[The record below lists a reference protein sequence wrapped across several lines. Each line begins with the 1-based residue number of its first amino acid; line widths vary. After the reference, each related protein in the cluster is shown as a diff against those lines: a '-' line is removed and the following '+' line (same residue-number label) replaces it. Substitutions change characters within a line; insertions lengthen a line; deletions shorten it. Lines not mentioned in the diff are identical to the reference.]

1 MKKISLITS
10 VALIAS
16 LGLVGCSGGSGDAA
30 TTATTAASTAKTTAD
45 NTLETIYGT
54 AIDPELQ
61 GATVCL
67 DTNLDENCTE
77 GEPSATTDENGNF
90 SLKVTTMQLEGTA
103 PLVAVNGV
111 DKESGEAFKGK
122 LIAAVN
128 SNYQNITPLTTLAY
142 AKIQE
147 NIDKGLADVQSGMS
161 FLQVTLGLSSE
172 AMQENMITL
181 ANEGNE
187 TALKVALVLEKSA
200 EAIVPTNTLQFYKKL
215 SSEINASKAL
225 TLLDS
230 IVKITPTDLK
240 DQVKSLVEG
249 ILNSDLSDPYALAE
263 EARTKAIELGIDQ
276 KERMEEEIPEEMPVE
291 IPVEIPVKMPHMP

>member
-1 MKKISLITS
+1 MIKTSLITS

-16 LGLVGCSGGSGDAA
+16 LNLVGCSSGSGDTA
-30 TTATTAASTAKTTAD
+30 TTATSTAKTTVD

-77 GEPSATTDENGNF
+77 DEPSTTTDRNGNF
-90 SLKVTTMQLEGTA
+90 SLNVTTMQLEGTA
-103 PLVAVNGV
+103 PLVAINGV
-111 DKESGEAFKGK
+111 DKESGETFKGK
-122 LIAAVN
+122 LIADVD

-142 AKIQE
+142 KKIQE
-147 NIDKGLADVQSGMS
+147 NMDKGLENIQSGMS
-161 FLQVTLGLSSE
+161 SLEDTLSLSSE
-172 AMQENMITL
+172 EMQGNMIVL
-181 ANEGNE
+181 ANEGNT

-215 SSEINASKAL
+215 SSEINDSKAL

-230 IVKITPTDLK
+230 IMKITPSDLK
-240 DQVKSLVEG
+240 DQVKSLVED
-249 ILNSDLSDPYALAE
+249 ILNSDISDPYALAE
-263 EARTKAIELGIDQ
+263 EARTKAIALGIDQ
-276 KERMEEEIPEEMPVE
+276 KERMEEEIPTEIPEEMPAH
-291 IPVEIPVKMPHMP
+291 IPNMP

>member
-1 MKKISLITS
+1 MKKTSLITS

-16 LGLVGCSGGSGDAA
+16 LSLVGCSSGGSGDTAE
-30 TTATTAASTAKTTAD
+30 TATSTAETTVD
-45 NTLETIYGT
+45 NTLKTIYGT

-77 GEPSATTDENGNF
+77 DEPSATTDENGSF
-90 SLKVTTMQLEGTA
+90 SLNVTTMQLESTA
-103 PLVAVNGV
+103 PLMAINGV

-122 LIAAVN
+122 LIADVD
-128 SNYQNITPLTTLAY
+128 STYQNITPLTTLAY
-142 AKIQE
+142 EKIQE
-147 NIDKGLADVQSGMS
+147 NRDKGLANIQSGMS
-161 FLQVTLGLSSE
+161 YLEDTLGLSSE

-181 ANEGNE
+181 ANEGH
-187 TALKVALVLEKSA
+187 TTSLKVALVLEKSA
-200 EAIVPTNTLQFYKKL
+200 ESIVPSNTLQFYKDL
-215 SSEINASKAL
+215 SIEINASKAL

-230 IVKITPTDLK
+230 IMEITPTDLK
-240 DQVKSLVEG
+240 NHVKSLVED

-276 KERMEEEIPEEMPVE
+276 EERIEEEIPV
-291 IPVEIPVKMPHMP
+291 VMPHMP

>member
-1 MKKISLITS
+1 MKKTSLITS

-16 LGLVGCSGGSGDAA
+16 LGLVGCGSGSGD
-30 TTATTAASTAKTTAD
+30 TATTAASTAKTTAD
-45 NTLETIYGT
+45 NTLKTIYGI

-90 SLKVTTMQLEGTA
+90 SLNVTTIQLEGTA
-103 PLVAVNGV
+103 PLVAINGV

-122 LIAAVN
+122 LIADVD

-161 FLQVTLGLSSE
+161 FLQDTLGLSSE

-181 ANEGNE
+181 ANEGNA

-230 IVKITPTDLK
+230 IMKITPNDLK

-263 EARTKAIELGIDQ
+263 EARTTAIGLGIDQ

-291 IPVEIPVKMPHMP
+291 IPEEMPVEMPHMP